1 MTTKETV
8 ETAVT
13 QPVSL
18 RLDIDIIQHLRRVA
32 RYESFERDIDVTYSD
47 LIREAIL
54 QTYPMPKDV
63 NADTNKSDIA

>member
-1 MTTKETV
+1 VTTKETV